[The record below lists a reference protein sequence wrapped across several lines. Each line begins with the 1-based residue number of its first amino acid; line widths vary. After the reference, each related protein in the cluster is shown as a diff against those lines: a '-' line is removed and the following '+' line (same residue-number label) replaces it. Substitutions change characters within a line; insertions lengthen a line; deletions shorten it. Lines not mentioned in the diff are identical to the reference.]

1 MSSDQLIE
9 RWCKDH
15 ATRMCIERER
25 EIIKRLD
32 FDVNSCDCSMAC

>member
-15 ATRMCIERER
+15 ATRMCKIEVE
-25 EIIKRLD
+25 
-32 FDVNSCDCSMAC
+32 

>member
-15 ATRMCIERER
+15 ATRMCRER
-25 EIIKRLD
+25 YMFLKRLD
-32 FDVNSCDCSMAC
+32 FDINSCDCSMAC

>member
-15 ATRMCIERER
+15 ATRMCRER
-25 EIIKRLD
+25 RIIKEI
-32 FDVNSCDCSMAC
+32 